1 MKHLPIL
8 SLLLLPCVS
17 LPTHASTSPAFVAA
31 AEVLSDAEITARVVA
46 AIQSDDILRYYAGN
60 VQVST
65 NVGLVTL
72 TGSVPRDSIR
82 MRMAQVARAASGS
95 SRVVNLVKVIA
106 DS

>member
-8 SLLLLPCVS
+8 SLLLLPI
-17 LPTHASTSPAFVAA
+17 ASSPAHADPRPAFTAT

-46 AIQSDDILRYYAGN
+46 AIQADDILRYYAGN
-60 VQVST
+60 IQVST

-72 TGSVPRDSIR
+72 TGSVPRDTIR

-106 DS
+106 NS